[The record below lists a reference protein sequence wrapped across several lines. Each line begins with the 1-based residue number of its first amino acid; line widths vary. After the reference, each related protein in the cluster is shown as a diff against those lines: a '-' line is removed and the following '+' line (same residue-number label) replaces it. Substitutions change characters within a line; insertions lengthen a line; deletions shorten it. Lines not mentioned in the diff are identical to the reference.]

1 MIKNHIIENI
11 SKNVRSKYSHKLL
24 DHTIQFATD
33 ALKAVAKRAI
43 QKTAEATQMVI
54 WLITKLPIKLKK
66 KKKITA
72 G

>member
-1 MIKNHIIENI
+1 MKKNHISENI
-11 SKNVRSKYSHKLL
+11 SKKVRSKYSHKLL

-54 WLITKLPIKLKK
+54 
-66 KKKITA
+66 
-72 G
+72 